1 MKIGKAEYEE
11 LLRDSERLRIIE
23 VLVDANCVADVNDA
37 VMLICGYAPKE
48 KVATAEKTFA
58 ECIIPDNA
66 ESEIDSSCAKKAL
79 PKRNKIDRGKVS
91 ALHRAGWSNV
101 KIAEEMRCS
110 ESSISMILSSKEEKK
125 DAD

>member
-1 MKIGKAEYEE
+1 MKIEKAEYEE
-11 LLRDSERLRIIE
+11 LLRDSERLRIIG

-66 ESEIDSSCAKKAL
+66 ESEIDSSCAKKKL
-79 PKRNKIDRGKVS
+79 
-91 ALHRAGWSNV
+91 
-101 KIAEEMRCS
+101 CQS
-110 ESSISMILSSKEEKK
+110 EIRSTEGRYPPYIGRDGVM
-125 DAD
+125 